1 MTAITVDMLDAI
13 KVQWLKPIFED
24 DFPERGMT
32 AWLTA
37 VEWEQDDEGYK
48 LYFDFSEFEAGN
60 AKYFREVYFPNRF
73 TGTGKSM
80 FTALEAGQY
89 TPKYSVYFSCG
100 NMTTRDDEAFAVA
113 IQEHLKVVE

>member
-37 VEWEQDDEGYK
+37 AEWEQDDEGYK
-48 LYFDFSEFEAGN
+48 LYFDFSEFEAVN

-73 TGTGKSM
+73 SL
-80 FTALEAGQY
+80 ALVSQCLLRWKLASTHQS
-89 TPKYSVYFSCG
+89 TQS
-100 NMTTRDDEAFAVA
+100 TLAVA
-113 IQEHLKVVE
+113 T

>member
-1 MTAITVDMLDAI
+1 MTAITVNMLDAI

-37 VEWEQDDEGYK
+37 VEWEDGEQCYK
-48 LYFDFSEFEAGN
+48 LYFDFKEFEAVN
-60 AKYFREVYFPNRF
+60 AKYFREVYYANVH
-73 TGTGKSM
+73 TGHDKEM

-100 NMTTRDDEAFAVA
+100 DMANRDDDAFAVE
-113 IQEHLKVVE
+113 IQNSLKVVS